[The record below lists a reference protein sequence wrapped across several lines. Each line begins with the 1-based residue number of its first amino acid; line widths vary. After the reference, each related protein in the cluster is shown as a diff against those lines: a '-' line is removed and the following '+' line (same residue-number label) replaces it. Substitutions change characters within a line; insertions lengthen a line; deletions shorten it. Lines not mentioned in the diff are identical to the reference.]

1 MKRIKFIKPQYWLMA
16 FVLTG
21 CLAACTND
29 DIKIG
34 QVDEGNYTVSS
45 EELAFINDINGKRM
59 FTVTE
64 FRNEGSTE
72 LFVNVPKKA
81 SANSSVTV
89 TYDKSV
95 LDTYNANN
103 NSDYEAFPEQ
113 HVTFDKEG
121 IITLNAGEMKSSGLK
136 ISFTSDGTLSTDK
149 SYVIPLRMK
158 VTSGNFKLAKE
169 DETRLIF
176 VKDLTGLPD
185 CQKESGI
192 KVFSCMEVN
201 DTNPL
206 NNLSFTLK
214 KSGKPLI
221 DVLILFSANINYDE
235 KTGRVY
241 IYNNEN
247 VQAILDKREHYL
259 KPLQDRGMKIILGI
273 LGNHDRAGIMSL
285 ANETAKAFAQ
295 EVKAMCDAYNL
306 DGIFIDDEYSAYEY
320 TNIKPG
326 FVYPSREA
334 GARLCYEIKM
344 AQPDRWIVAYSLT
357 FPAVEGKLAS
367 EFIDYYVHDYGGHA
381 DVSEHFPGMS
391 KMNMGLYSQEYNLGN
406 FAAIYDLKKMRKE
419 GYGTHMIFAMDP
431 YRENFKRQL
440 ESMENIAQAFYDDEL
455 VFDGKKYPKDWK

>member
-1 MKRIKFIKPQYWLMA
+1 MKSTKFIKPQYWLMA
-16 FVLTG
+16 FMLVATFT
-21 CLAACTND
+21 ACTDD

-34 QVDEGNYTVSS
+34 QADEGNYTVSN

-59 FTVTE
+59 FTVAE

-81 SANSSVTV
+81 SANSSVSAA
-89 TYDKSV
+89 YDKSV
-95 LDTYNANN
+95 LDAYNAKNK
-103 NSDYEAFPEQ
+103 SDYEAFPEQ
-113 HVTFDKEG
+113 HVVFDKGG
-121 IITLNAGEMKSSGLK
+121 IITLNAGETKSSGLK
-136 ISFTSDGTLSTDK
+136 ISFTSDGKLAADK

-158 VTSGNFKLAKE
+158 VTSGNFKLAEE
-169 DETRLIF
+169 DETRLVF

-185 CQKESGI
+185 CRKESGM

-214 KSGKPLI
+214 KSGKPLV
-221 DVLILFSANINYDE
+221 DALIIFSANINYDE

-247 VQAILDKREHYL
+247 VQALLDNREHYL
-259 KPLQDRGMKIILGI
+259 KPLQDRGMKVILGI

-285 ANETAKAFAQ
+285 ADETAKAFAQ
-295 EVKAMCDAYNL
+295 EVKAMCDAYSL

-344 AQPDRWIVAYSLT
+344 AQPDRWIVAYALT

-367 EFIDYYVHDYGGHA
+367 EFIDYAVHDYGGHA
-381 DVSEHFPGMS
+381 DLSEHFPGMS
-391 KMNMGLYSQEYNLGN
+391 KMNMGLYSQEYNLGR
-406 FAAIYDLKKMRKE
+406 FAQIYELKKMRAG

-431 YRENFKRQL
+431 YRANFARQL
-440 ESMENIAQAFYDDEL
+440 YSMQNIAQAFYDDEL
-455 VFDGKKYPKDWK
+455 VFDEKKYPKDWK